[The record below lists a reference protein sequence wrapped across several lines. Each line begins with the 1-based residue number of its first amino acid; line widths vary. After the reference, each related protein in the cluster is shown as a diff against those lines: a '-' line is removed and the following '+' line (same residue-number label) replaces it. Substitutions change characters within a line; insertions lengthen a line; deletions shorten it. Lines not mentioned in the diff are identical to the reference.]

1 MHASLTQEN
10 IICVFIFVG
19 EVHKY
24 VNGSHFGYLLL
35 PWQLMSTLDP
45 YYIFYDLKMH
55 DKVILM
61 YIRYLLKVSC
71 NQRYLGE
78 CSLANVNQVD
88 LKDTPCQIC
97 RFLSAL

>member
-35 PWQLMSTLDP
+35 PWQLVVYFIKSSIGDEYTRP
-45 YYIFYDLKMH
+45 
-55 DKVILM
+55 IL
-61 YIRYLLKVSC
+61 YVL
-71 NQRYLGE
+71 
-78 CSLANVNQVD
+78 
-88 LKDTPCQIC
+88 
-97 RFLSAL
+97 

>member
-1 MHASLTQEN
+1 M
-10 IICVFIFVG
+10 
-19 EVHKY
+19 
-24 VNGSHFGYLLL
+24 
-35 PWQLMSTLDP
+35 
-45 YYIFYDLKMH
+45 FYDLKMH